1 MGVVFSYALLA
12 GLATALIV
20 AAVTDLRSRTIANRL
35 NLAIA
40 LAAPLYWLAV
50 GYGWVDIVFM
60 LAQTAL
66 TFVFCVALFAARQ
79 MGGGDVKL
87 LTALALWF
95 PPLAFFELVFMMA
108 VLGGGASVA
117 MALANMQ
124 RRPGET
130 VRDAIG
136 ALATLLW
143 VSMAA
148 MIAVSLMT
156 GRPVFG
162 DPAVLVGALV
172 KNTALLVAAAALILG
187 VTVFG
192 LFHVVRRQKGKLRV
206 PYGVAISAGGLWILG
221 EQAVS
226 TARFGANLG

>member
-12 GLATALIV
+12 ALATALIV

-40 LAAPLYWLAV
+40 LGAPLYWLAV
-50 GYGWVDIVFM
+50 GYGWVDVVFM
-60 LAQTAL
+60 LGQAVL
-66 TFVFCVALFAARQ
+66 TFIFCAALFAARQ

-117 MALANMQ
+117 MALANMK

-130 VRDAIG
+130 LRDTLGVI
-136 ALATLLW
+136 ATLLW
-143 VSMAA
+143 VGAA
-148 MIAVSLMT
+148 ASIVFSLMT
-156 GRPVFG
+156 GKPAFGNPPV
-162 DPAVLVGALV
+162 VGSAAIP
-172 KNTALLVAAAALILG
+172 NTFLLVAGACALIGL
-187 VTVFG
+187 TLFG

-206 PYGVAISAGGLWILG
+206 PYGIAISAAGLWILG
-221 EQAVS
+221 HQAVS
-226 TARFGANLG
+226 TARFGAGLG

>member
-50 GYGWVDIVFM
+50 DYSWVDLVFM

-66 TFVFCVALFAARQ
+66 TFVFCAALFAARQ

-148 MIAVSLMT
+148 TIAVSLMT

-162 DPAVLVGALV
+162 DPAILFGALV
-172 KNTALLVAAAALILG
+172 KNTALLVAGAALILG
-187 VTVFG
+187 LTVFG

-206 PYGVAISAGGLWILG
+206 PYGIAISAGGLWILG

>member
-40 LAAPLYWLAV
+40 LAAPLYWVAV
-50 GYGWVDIVFM
+50 GYSWVDLVFM
-60 LAQTAL
+60 LGQTAL
-66 TFVFCVALFAARQ
+66 TFVFCTVLFAARQ

-136 ALATLLW
+136 ALATGVW
-143 VSMAA
+143 VCAA
-148 MIAVSLMT
+148 AAIAVSLMT

-162 DPAVLVGALV
+162 DPVATAENMM
-172 KNTALLVAAAALILG
+172 KNTALLVATTALVLG
-187 VTVFG
+187 VTLFG

-206 PYGVAISAGGLWILG
+206 PYGIAISAGGLWILG

>member
-50 GYGWVDIVFM
+50 GYSWVDLVFM
-60 LAQTAL
+60 LGQTAL
-66 TFVFCVALFAARQ
+66 TFVFCTALFAARQ

-136 ALATLLW
+136 ALATGLW
-143 VSMAA
+143 VFAA
-148 MIAVSLMT
+148 AGIAFSLMT

-162 DPAVLVGALV
+162 DPAILAGNMM
-172 KNTALLVAAAALILG
+172 KNTALLVAATALVLG
-187 VTVFG
+187 VTLFG
-192 LFHVVRRQKGKLRV
+192 LFHVVRRQKGKLRM
-206 PYGVAISAGGLWILG
+206 PYGIAIAAGGLWILG